1 LRRVWLRSAG
11 PSSTRTAARGAT
23 RAWLFACAAQGGRP
37 TFGSSDI
44 SRAATRGS
52 KDFAAAAAVKV
63 IVTDPWIPAMKC
75 TLLASAL
82 CLLTPIAA
90 HATCAA
96 TDFAIKDFAVSA
108 GASSGRVKMTMKG
121 ELVNHCAEPAAAQIE
136 ISAKDGS
143 GNVVASKKAWPA
155 GTTNIAP
162 GQSVAF
168 DLGRQFHYQPE
179 MQTYAAGIASVR
191 SW

>member
-1 LRRVWLRSAG
+1 
-11 PSSTRTAARGAT
+11 
-23 RAWLFACAAQGGRP
+23 
-37 TFGSSDI
+37 
-44 SRAATRGS
+44 
-52 KDFAAAAAVKV
+52 
-63 IVTDPWIPAMKC
+63 MKY

-82 CLLTPIAA
+82 CLLTPMVG
-90 HATCAA
+90 HACAA
-96 TDFAIKDFAVSA
+96 TDFAIKDFAVNA
-108 GASSGRVKMTMKG
+108 GSMGGRTKMIMKG

-162 GQSVAF
+162 GQSVTF